1 MKKNKWL
8 SLLCLLLGA
17 STVLGACDGGTS
29 GSSSSS
35 SETSTDVATQVEA
48 KFANFIQTAKQ
59 IKTDSRPIKI
69 KMIKPNTI
77 WDDFEQKQKTL
88 NNEIELSND
97 AMVAWEGANQND
109 R

>member
-48 KFANFIQTAKQ
+48 KFANFIQTEDKDGWNGMQ
-59 IKTDSRPIKI
+59 TPIKA
-69 KMIKPNTI
+69 
-77 WDDFEQKQKTL
+77 L
-88 NNEIELSND
+88 NDEY
-97 AMVAWEGANQND
+97 GT
-109 R
+109 